1 MHKQLSMS
9 IDRAVGRISV
19 TPVHNNDML
28 KIGDAY
34 SFVEAGAAPAAIWS
48 LELELLASCM

>member
-28 KIGDAY
+28 KIGDTY